1 MNPHEI
7 LMLGNPQTGAARRAL
22 PPDGY
27 PFMIPGFITGLILSF
42 IGSMTPTGPIALI
55 VLKYG
60 MRRQRQNALFVAAG
74 AALAEAGYALLAY
87 LGITF
92 ALSRYHIEP
101 WLLKLISG
109 IILAIFSVAWILKGH
124 SSSHMTRDRVYA
136 GRSFLLG
143 LSIAG
148 LNPTF
153 LVTWAGAVA
162 IARGAGLLNG
172 FQVAP
177 AFAIGVMAGPV
188 LWFWILLI
196 ILTHPVKYISPE
208 KLEKIERALPYMLL
222 VLAGYM
228 LVQTM
233 IQMIR

>member
-1 MNPHEI
+1 
-7 LMLGNPQTGAARRAL
+7 
-22 PPDGY
+22 
-27 PFMIPGFITGLILSF
+27 MISGFITGLLLSF

-60 MRRQRQNALFVAAG
+60 MRRQHQNALFVAAG

-109 IILAIFSVAWILKGH
+109 IILAVFSIAWIIKGH
-124 SSSHMTRDRVYA
+124 SSRHLTKDREYV

-162 IARGAGLLNG
+162 IARGAGLING
-172 FQVAP
+172 LEGAP
-177 AFAIGVMAGPV
+177 AFAVGVAAGPI
-188 LWFWILLI
+188 LWFWILLA
-196 ILTHPVKYISPE
+196 ILTRPVKSINPE

-222 VLAGYM
+222 ILAGYI
-228 LVQTM
+228 LVQTL
-233 IQMIR
+233 IPMIR

>member
-1 MNPHEI
+1 
-7 LMLGNPQTGAARRAL
+7 
-22 PPDGY
+22 
-27 PFMIPGFITGLILSF
+27 MIPGFITGLLLSF

-92 ALSRYHIEP
+92 ALSRYNIEP
-101 WLLKLISG
+101 WTLKLISG
-109 IILAIFSVAWILKGH
+109 IILAMFSAAWIIKGH
-124 SSSHMTRDRVYA
+124 GSRHTTRDREYA

-172 FQVAP
+172 FQAAP
-177 AFAIGVMAGPV
+177 AFAIGVMTGPV
-188 LWFWILLI
+188 LWFWILLM

-208 KLEKIERALPYMLL
+208 KLERIERALPYLL
-222 VLAGYM
+222 LILSGYM
-228 LVQTM
+228 LAQTLM
-233 IQMIR
+233 PMIR

>member
-1 MNPHEI
+1 
-7 LMLGNPQTGAARRAL
+7 
-22 PPDGY
+22 
-27 PFMIPGFITGLILSF
+27 MISGFLTGLILSF

-60 MRRQRQNALFVAAG
+60 MRRQKQNALFVAAG

-92 ALSRYHIEP
+92 VLSRYHIEAP
-101 WLLKLISG
+101 LLRLVSG
-109 IILAIFSVAWILKGH
+109 LLLTLFAVAWIVKGH
-124 SSSHMTRDRVYA
+124 VSERKSKSREYA

-172 FQVAP
+172 FQAAP
-177 AFAIGVMAGPV
+177 SFAVGVMAGPV
-188 LWFWILLI
+188 LWFWILLV

-208 KLEKIERALPYMLL
+208 RLEKIERALPYILL
-222 VLAGYM
+222 ILAGIM
-228 LVQTM
+228 LARTVIPM
-233 IQMIR
+233 IK